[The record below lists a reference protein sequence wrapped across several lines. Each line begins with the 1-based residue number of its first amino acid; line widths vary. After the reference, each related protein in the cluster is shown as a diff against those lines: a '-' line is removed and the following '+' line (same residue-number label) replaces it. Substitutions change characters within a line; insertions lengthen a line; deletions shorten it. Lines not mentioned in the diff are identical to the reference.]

1 MSTGTRHDV
10 KRALRISRTAMV
22 LFAGPAILLLP
33 GTTGCNVLAARPVV
47 VVEREEWSFGPTPGT
62 TLKTR
67 HYQLH
72 TTCTDRVFLELAP
85 RVLESAL
92 IEYQKLIPLD
102 APLGDR
108 MKIYLFAS
116 RMEWERFTRQT
127 TGPRAAT
134 YLKIRS
140 GGYEEGGITVL
151 HYSRRGP
158 TLSILAH
165 EGLHQ
170 YLTMTGRRGVPAWL
184 NEGLACYFEAFDLD
198 KHDWPV
204 FDPHANTI
212 RRQNLR
218 EALEK
223 NRIIPLA
230 ELLTM
235 DAGSAVR
242 GGEVRTQSY
251 YAQLWGLMLY
261 LQESPRVNPDAVN
274 FRRLLA
280 EIGTDQMREAGRLAR
295 TASSATDDQLI
306 SADEAVFRFY
316 ITHDLDGF
324 ESRYRAY
331 LRQLAGL

>member
-1 MSTGTRHDV
+1 MHADRPTERASRH
-10 KRALRISRTAMV
+10 RSRPALHLPGV
-22 LFAGPAILLLP
+22 LPFLLLLCSA
-33 GTTGCNVLAARPVV
+33 GCDALVARPAV
-47 VVEREEWSFGPTPGT
+47 VVEREEWSFGRTPGT
-62 TLKTR
+62 VLKTP

-85 RVLESAL
+85 RVLETAFT
-92 IEYQKLIPLD
+92 EYQKLIPQD
-102 APLGDR
+102 APPGER

-140 GGYEEGGITVL
+140 GGYEEDGVTVL
-151 HYSRRGP
+151 HYSKRGP

-165 EGLHQ
+165 EGFHQ
-170 YLTMTGRRGVPAWL
+170 YLTMSGRRGVPAWL
-184 NEGLACYFEAFDLD
+184 NEGLACQFEAFDLD
-198 KHDWPV
+198 KHGWPV
-204 FDPHANTI
+204 FDPKANTI

-223 NRIIPLA
+223 DRIIPLS

-251 YAQLWGLMLY
+251 YAQLWGLLLY
-261 LQESPRVNPDAVN
+261 LQESPRLNPDSVG
-274 FRRLLA
+274 FGRLLA
-280 EIGTDQMREAGRLAR
+280 EIGTEQMRQAGRLAR
-295 TASSATDDQLI
+295 TASVATDEQLI

-316 ITHDLDGF
+316 VTHDLDDF
-324 ESRYRAY
+324 EKRYRAY
-331 LRQLAGL
+331 LRTLAGL